1 MAYGTIYSDTIQ
13 GSTANTAPVF
23 NDGNSRE
30 IGQLGKQ
37 WVRFDG
43 SALTVKASFNNSSLT
58 RRNTGRFTL
67 TTTVA
72 FVDSLYAAIQGFPG
86 YEGATEDDRGGCCSI
101 QSSSSYWV
109 AGSDQGP
116 SDNNWGETT
125 AFYSVAFR

>member
-23 NDGNSRE
+23 KDGNTVE
-30 IGQLGKQ
+30 IGQLCRH

-43 SALTVKASFNNSSLT
+43 SAVTVKASFNNSSMT
-58 RRNTGRFTL
+58 RRNSGRYTL
-67 TTTVA
+67 TTTLA
-72 FVDSLYAAIQGFPG
+72 FADSLYAAIQGFPG